1 MSLIAVRNNYV
12 RDSVALGILTHY
24 LLRSGFPASSSP
36 EITASDANQI
46 NMSML
51 NVASGLA
58 PNVREHKLLTWK
70 VLHAVETFATLF
82 VSDQMDMSM
91 VKIASSLAP
100 NVREHK
106 LLTWKVLHAVEIFAT
121 LCVSLTLVRLLP
133 CIITANN

>member
-1 MSLIAVRNNYV
+1 
-12 RDSVALGILTHY
+12 
-24 LLRSGFPASSSP
+24 
-36 EITASDANQI
+36 
-46 NMSML
+46 ML

-58 PNVREHKLLTWK
+58 PKVCKHKLSIWK